1 MDKICEYVNRRGDS
15 IRIYFDEEH
24 EELIIINRH
33 DKRIIIV
40 DDLKNMN
47 FEMLEFI
54 AKSFKY
60 FDFINSE
67 LFYITKSDVECLQD
81 CQCINEMLEA
91 LAGELIEIRRE

>member
-15 IRIYFDEEH
+15 IHIYFDEEH

-81 CQCINEMLEA
+81 CPCINEMLEA